1 MGISVPVLIITGPPG
16 VGKTT
21 VAAEVSELL
30 DRASVAHAFVDID
43 SLRWCYPRPPG
54 DRFRNAL
61 AMKNLAAV
69 WANFQAAGAGRLVLA
84 DVLESRDDLER
95 YRAAVPG
102 AEIVVIRLQASLR
115 AIEGRLAQ
123 REVGSGLEWHVRRAA
138 ELVALLEQ
146 KRVEDIIIETDNK
159 PVAAVAR
166 DVLVQS
172 GWADSANIPET
183 RGNEEPAL

>member
-30 DRASVAHAFVDID
+30 DSAGVAHAFVDID

-69 WANFQAAGAGRLVLA
+69 WTNFQAAGAGRLVLA

-115 AIEGRLAQ
+115 TLERRLAQ
-123 REVGSGLEWHVRRAA
+123 REVGAGLERHLRRAA
-138 ELVALLEQ
+138 ELVALMEQ
-146 KRVEDIIIETDNK
+146 RRVEDILIDTDNQ
-159 PVAAVAR
+159 PVTAVAR
-166 DVLVQS
+166 DVLAQS
-172 GWADSANIPET
+172 GWADVVDIPEK
-183 RGNEEPAL
+183 